1 MYNVTGAD
9 DEAMLQHAQDLIAS
23 INAIIPP
30 SATEEE
36 EEDNGELEINSDD
49 DDAMEL

>member
-36 EEDNGELEINSDD
+36 EGTGELEIDSDD